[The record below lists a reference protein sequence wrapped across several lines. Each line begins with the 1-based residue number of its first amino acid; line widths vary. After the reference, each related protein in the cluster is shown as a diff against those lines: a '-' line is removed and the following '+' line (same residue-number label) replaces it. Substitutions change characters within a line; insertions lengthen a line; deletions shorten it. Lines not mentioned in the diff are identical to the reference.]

1 MFKTVIFDLDGTLL
15 NTIDDLAAAG
25 NFVCRENGWP
35 EYTVEQFKAMV
46 GHGIPNLVARFTP
59 DSAQSPLLLA
69 NALSQFSAYYAEH
82 NCDYTK
88 PYAGIP
94 ELLAELKAL
103 GVELAVYSN
112 KADGFSRRLMDTFF
126 PQIFALVRGKLEGV
140 PVKPDPTG
148 VRAVLKELGAQ
159 PEQTLFVGDSNVD
172 ILTGH
177 NAGLLACGVS
187 WGFRSRASL
196 EEAGADFIADT
207 VAQLRNV
214 ILTGGRA

>member
-35 EYTVEQFKAMV
+35 GYTVEQFKAMV

-82 NCDYTK
+82 NCDFTK

-126 PQIFALVRGKLEGV
+126 PHTFALVRGKLEGV